1 MTKDEYEILGK
12 RIIDCAIEVHRHLGP
27 GLLESVFEICLVAEL
42 RRRGVH
48 VENQLQLPV
57 FYKGEK
63 LNKTFTIDILVE
75 NVIIV
80 ELKSV
85 EYLLPV
91 HEIQLL
97 TYMKLGNY
105 KLGYLLNFN
114 ESVLK
119 DGIRRKVNNYYF

>member
-1 MTKDEYEILGK
+1 MTKDEYESLGK

-42 RRRGVH
+42 RRKGVH
-48 VENQLQLPV
+48 VENQVQLPV

-63 LNKTFTIDILVE
+63 LNETFTIDILVE
-75 NVIIV
+75 NVIVV

-97 TYMKLGNY
+97 MYMKLGNY
-105 KLGYLLNFN
+105 KLGYC
-114 ESVLK
+114 
-119 DGIRRKVNNYYF
+119 